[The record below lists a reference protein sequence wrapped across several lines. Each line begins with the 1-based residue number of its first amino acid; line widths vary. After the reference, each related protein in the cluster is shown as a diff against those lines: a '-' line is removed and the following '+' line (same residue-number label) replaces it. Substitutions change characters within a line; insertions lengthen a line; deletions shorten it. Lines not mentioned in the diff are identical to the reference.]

1 MAFDRRTMLQ
11 RTAAGA
17 VGLAVAGGVVP
28 VLARS
33 TPVATPGATPEATP
47 VLSVR
52 PYLATAEDLAVQRE
66 DVQCVAIMPGEAF
79 DEQRIPG
86 SILLDWAGLELADTS
101 DAAVASWTASMQE
114 LVAVR
119 GIRADRPVVVY
130 DEGTLFAA
138 RGWWQLAYL
147 GYDPPVVLDGGLPAW
162 TALGEPVESGPVDIF
177 PVEAPLN
184 DAATVRRDLL
194 ATKDEVLA
202 SLDDPDVVVVDARS
216 AKEYDAGHI
225 PGAKD
230 VPYPNNA
237 TEASPH
243 LFKSS
248 QELLGMYAE
257 VGVAPDKRVI
267 TYCTTGV
274 RGSVAFFA
282 LKLAGFE
289 DVALYVGSW
298 NEWNADPDTPKET
311 TQGR

>member
-1 MAFDRRTMLQ
+1 MAITRRTLLH
-11 RTAAGA
+11 RTAVCAAGFA
-17 VGLAVAGGVVP
+17 LAGDVIPA
-28 VLARS
+28 LAQS
-33 TPVATPGATPEATP
+33 TPMTPPEATPEASP
-47 VLSVR
+47 VVDHGA
-52 PYLATAEDLAVQRE
+52 YLTTAGDLADLRDDVQR
-66 DVQCVAIMPGEAF
+66 VAIMPAKAF

-86 SILLDWAGLELADTS
+86 SILLDWAALELADTS
-101 DAAVASWTASMQE
+101 EDAVASWTASMQE

-119 GIRADRPVVVY
+119 GIRADRPVVAY

-147 GYDPPVVLDGGLPAW
+147 GYDPPDVLDGGLPAW
-162 TALGEPVESGPVDIF
+162 MVIGEPAESGPMDIF
-177 PVEAPLN
+177 PIEAPLH
-184 DAATVRRDLL
+184 DAATVRRELL
-194 ATKDEVLA
+194 AKKDEVLA

-230 VPYPNNA
+230 VPYPSNA

-243 LFKSS
+243 LFKSR
-248 QELLGMYAE
+248 QELLAMYAGI
-257 VGVAPDKRVI
+257 GVTPNKRAI

-289 DVALYVGSW
+289 KVSLYVGSW
-298 NEWNADPDTPKET
+298 NEWNADPDAPKET
-311 TQGR
+311 T